1 MPVSL
6 HKSFVFHLLTKVVLP
21 LLAITFWSNQGMA
34 TAHAADLV
42 QVEIKNVDWGFAGYH
57 KLGKWTPLT
66 VEIEVSGAT
75 PLQMVI
81 ESIDPDGATTSIPT
95 SLQDIKSSGSH
106 RLTGI
111 FKNGRIGGL
120 LRVTIRDDNSQ
131 TLASWS
137 APRDEVDPTV
147 LRQRSTLIATV
158 GESTLFSDQP
168 SETPIPPSI
177 SNELVDSLQVVRV
190 PDFESLPT
198 DDMAYDTLD
207 VLVVTANYAIPK
219 SQNNA
224 LKEWVRRGGK
234 LILSVGQGLEAYQKS
249 PLSSW
254 VPIPITEAGSAREL
268 AGLEQFVDQQSPI
281 RFRQGLRTIPTA
293 SIGEF
298 DGTILAKSRSGPI
311 LVRNNWGLGQVT
323 LLGVDSNQPPLS
335 EWQDIRTLGY
345 LMLWGKQTSPTDI
358 EKNKRNQLVHS
369 GITDFQTQ
377 IRASQENFPDIKRMP
392 TWGVMV
398 WVLGYMLLIG
408 PIDYLVVRRLLRKP
422 HLTWIT
428 FPIVVIAS
436 VGLAVQTASTTNART
451 LVLNQ
456 LDLIDVDTTS
466 ETGILRSQSWA
477 TLYSPETR
485 RYKVSAA
492 AVPVSTK
499 QAAESDSAQRVIWQG
514 IPEETFGGMYRA
526 GGFSLGRSTYRLSEN
541 AMAIENLPI
550 SIWSTQNLE
559 SHWQTD
565 QSKLVTSQLVSSGF
579 GRLEGS
585 IKHDFK
591 APIKN
596 WMIAFGTQVF
606 RPTDTEASRNIQEI
620 LPGRPLFLSR
630 STPGLRQRQLRN
642 YLTGV
647 TQARVEREDKHG
659 DEVISQET
667 AYDALSRDPGQILQ
681 VLSFYKIAG
690 GETYSGLKNHSMRT
704 HDLSHLVDSNKAIL
718 FGQLDT
724 PSSEYQVDGEIVP
737 NARQTSFV
745 RIVLPVDIQN
755 Q

>member
-1 MPVSL
+1 MPVL
-6 HKSFVFHLLTKVVLP
+6 VHKSFGLHLLTKVVLL
-21 LLAITFWSNQGMA
+21 LLAIVCWSNPGTAAAQA
-34 TAHAADLV
+34 TDSV
-42 QVEIKNVDWGFAGYH
+42 QVEIKNVDWGFGGYH
-57 KLGKWTPLT
+57 KLGQWSPLAAQ
-66 VEIEVSGAT
+66 IEVSGAAQ
-75 PLQMVI
+75 LQMVI

-95 SLQDIKSSGSH
+95 SLLKIEGSGSH

-120 LRVTIRDDNSQ
+120 LRVSIRDENQ
-131 TLASWS
+131 RTLASWS
-137 APRDEVDPTV
+137 APRETFDPTV
-147 LRQRSTLIATV
+147 LRLRSTLIATV
-158 GESTLFSDQP
+158 GECPLFSDQP
-168 SETPIPPSI
+168 TETPIPPSI
-177 SNELVDSLQVVRV
+177 ANELVDSLQVVSV

-207 VLVVTANYAIPK
+207 VLVVTANYSIPE
-219 SQNNA
+219 SQNTA

-234 LILSVGQGLEAYQKS
+234 LILSVGQGLEEYQKS
-249 PLSSW
+249 LLPSW
-254 VPIPITEAGSAREL
+254 VPIPITAAGSTREL
-268 AGLEQFVDQQSPI
+268 AGLEQYVDQQTPI
-281 RFRQGLRTIPTA
+281 RFRQGLRTVPIA
-293 SIGEF
+293 NIGEF
-298 DGTILAKSRSGPI
+298 DGQVLAKSRSGPI
-311 LVRNNWGLGQVT
+311 LVRNNWGLGEVT
-323 LLGVDSNQPPLS
+323 LLGVDTNQPPLS
-335 EWQDIRTLGY
+335 EWQDLRTLGY
-345 LMLWGKQTSPTDI
+345 LMLWGKQTSASEA
-358 EKNKRNQLVHS
+358 EKNKRSQLVHS

-408 PIDYLVVRRLLRKP
+408 PIDYLIVRRLLRKP

-456 LDLIDVDTTS
+456 LDLIDIDTTS

-485 RYKVSAA
+485 RYKVSAKA
-492 AVPVSTK
+492 TPVSTK
-499 QAAESDSAQRVIWQG
+499 QTVAPSSAQRVFWQG

-526 GGFSLGRSTYRLSEN
+526 GGFSLGRSTYRLSED

-579 GRLEGS
+579 GRLEGP
-585 IKHDFK
+585 IVHNFK

-596 WMIAFGTQVF
+596 WMIAFGTQVYSP
-606 RPTDTEASRNIQEI
+606 RDADASRNIQEI
-620 LPGRPLFLSR
+620 LPGKPLVLSPG
-630 STPGLRQRQLRN
+630 TPGLMRRQLRN

-647 TQARVEREDKHG
+647 TRARVEREDNRG
-659 DEVISQET
+659 DEIVSQET
-667 AYDALSRDPGQILQ
+667 AYNALSRDPEQILR

-704 HDLSHLVDSNKAIL
+704 HDLSHLVDTDKAVL
-718 FGQLDT
+718 FGQIDT
-724 PSSEYQVDGEIVP
+724 PSIEYQVDGEVVS
-737 NARQTSFV
+737 NTRQKSFV
-745 RIVLPVDIQN
+745 RIVLPVEIKN
-755 Q
+755 K

>member
-6 HKSFVFHLLTKVVLP
+6 HKSFDFHLLTKVVLL
-21 LLAITFWSNQGMA
+21 LLAITFWSNREMA
-34 TAHAADLV
+34 AAQAADSV
-42 QVEIKNVDWGFAGYH
+42 QVEIKKVDWGFDGYH
-57 KLGKWTPLT
+57 KLGKWSPLT
-66 VEIEVSGAT
+66 AQIEVSGEAE
-75 PLQMVI
+75 LQLVI

-95 SLQDIKSSGSH
+95 MLQEIEGSGTH

-111 FKNGRIGGL
+111 FKNGRIGGS
-120 LRVTIRDDNSQ
+120 LRVTIRDKNEQ
-131 TLASWS
+131 ILASWS
-137 APRDEVDPTV
+137 APRDTFDPTV

-158 GESTLFSDQP
+158 GECPLFSDQP

-177 SNELVDSLQVVRV
+177 AGELVDSLQVVSV

-207 VLVVTANYAIPK
+207 VLVVTANYAIPE

-224 LKEWVRRGGK
+224 LREWVRRGGK
-234 LILSVGQGLEAYQKS
+234 LILSVGQGVEGYQNS

-254 VPIPITEAGSAREL
+254 VPIPVTGAGSAREL
-268 AGLEQFVDQQSPI
+268 AGLEQFVDQQSAI
-281 RFRQGLRTIPTA
+281 RFRQGLRTVPIA
-293 SIGEF
+293 NIGEF
-298 DGTILAKSRSGPI
+298 DGTVLAKSRSGPI
-311 LVRNNWGLGQVT
+311 LVRNNWGLGEVT
-323 LLGVDSNQPPLS
+323 LLGADTNQPPLS
-335 EWQDIRTLGY
+335 EWQDIGTLGY
-345 LMLWGKQTSPTDI
+345 LILWGKQTSPTEI

-408 PIDYLVVRRLLRKP
+408 PIDYLIVRRLLRKP

-456 LDLIDVDTTS
+456 LELIDVDTTS

-485 RYKVSAA
+485 RYRVSAA

-499 QAAESDSAQRVIWQG
+499 QPVATDSVQRVFWQG

-526 GGFSLGRSTYRLSEN
+526 GGFSLGRSTYRLAED

-565 QSKLVTSQLVSSGF
+565 QTELVTSQLVSSGF
-579 GRLEGS
+579 GHLEGP

-596 WMIAFGTQVF
+596 WMIAFGTQVYY
-606 RPTDTEASRNIQEI
+606 PDEAETSRNIQEL
-620 LPGRPLFLSR
+620 LPGKPLILSR
-630 STPGLRQRQLRN
+630 GTPGLMRRQLRN

-647 TQARVEREDKHG
+647 TQTRVERKDRLG
-659 DEVISQET
+659 DEVVSQET
-667 AYDALSRDPGQILQ
+667 AYNALSRDPGQILR

-704 HDLSHLVDSNKAIL
+704 HDLSHLVDANKAVL

-724 PSSEYQVDGEIVP
+724 SSIEYQVDGEAVP
-737 NARQTSFV
+737 NTRQTSFV
-745 RIVLPVDIQN
+745 RIVLPVDIKN
-755 Q
+755 K